1 MDATRREFRLSAERQ
16 CKVRGSGSPS
26 REEAGKRGTCRLQG
40 GTYPRSIYR
49 EGRDGD
55 RRQEKK
61 EESQTDE
68 DIMPSFSLVQG

>member
-1 MDATRREFRLSAERQ
+1 MDWFI
-16 CKVRGSGSPS
+16 
-26 REEAGKRGTCRLQG
+26 EEAGKRGTCRLQG